1 MIDERHIK
9 MVELL
14 VSGEYKVTEIADLI
28 GVARQTIYD
37 WLKRDDV
44 KAELDE
50 RLRVIRNNSQK
61 LFDAK
66 LDTAID
72 EYWKLAMTTTD
83 VRTKQIALSY
93 WINRALGTPTSRL
106 DIDDNRATSSVSND
120 DILSAIDA
128 AREEEEEE
136 LLN

>member
-37 WLKRDDV
+37 WLKREDV

-50 RLRVIRNNSQK
+50 RLRVIRTNSQK

-66 LDTAID
+66 LDKAID

-93 WINRALGTPTSRL
+93 WIDRALGKTTTRL
-106 DIDDNRATSSVSND
+106 DIDDNRATSSVSD
-120 DILSAIDA
+120 SDILSALDQ
-128 AREEEEEE
+128 AREEEEE